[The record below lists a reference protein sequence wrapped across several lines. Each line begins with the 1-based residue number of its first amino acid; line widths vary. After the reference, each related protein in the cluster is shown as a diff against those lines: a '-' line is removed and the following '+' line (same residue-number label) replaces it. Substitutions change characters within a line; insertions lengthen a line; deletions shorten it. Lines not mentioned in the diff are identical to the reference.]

1 MNYTVREL
9 DKLLIAAQPVTG
21 PINRAA
27 CLLSVEVTYGTE
39 SRPDW
44 AGPRTDG
51 WTVELTTDNGTES
64 FEYWMGEGLG
74 GREPEVWEVLHS
86 LISDA
91 LFLSSEP
98 EQFTIEQ
105 ALLTLANE
113 RKCERLFGSYWFAL
127 CNMEEEELQ
136 AVFGSSEK

>member
-1 MNYTVREL
+1 MTTKSELIQLMREAL
-9 DKLLIAAQPVTG
+9 PSEEVARSAPLE
-21 PINRAA
+21 
-27 CLLSVEVTYGTE
+27 SVEITYGTE

-74 GREPEVWEVLHS
+74 GREPLVWELMYS

-91 LFLSSEP
+91 LFLESEP
-98 EQFTIEQ
+98 EQFTFEQ
-105 ALLTLANE
+105 SLRTMANE
-113 RKCERLFGSYWFAL
+113 RKCERLFGRYWSVL
-127 CNMEEEELQ
+127 LGMEEEELQ
-136 AVFGSSEK
+136 AVFGTAQ